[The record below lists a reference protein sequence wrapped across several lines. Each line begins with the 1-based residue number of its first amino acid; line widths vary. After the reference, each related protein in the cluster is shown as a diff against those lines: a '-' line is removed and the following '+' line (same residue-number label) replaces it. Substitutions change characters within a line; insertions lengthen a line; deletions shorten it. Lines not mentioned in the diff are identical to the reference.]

1 MAKSKLK
8 QLGESPP
15 GNYDY
20 KGMLGEQ
27 QLYGS
32 SHHGKRYGTVVH
44 TMFNNYQN
52 FLYNRALF
60 GLSVYSQDDIKQ
72 MHWDKRKRIIKVH
85 KRAQQ
90 TLNLWKQEINNLRI
104 AKLFNEWFPKSRITP
119 VIVEP
124 FSDPSYIC
132 KMTFKDFGIT
142 KDAITQKLILEG
154 ILPKDFYELKAEQL
168 CQEVGVGVG

>member
-1 MAKSKLK
+1 MVKNKLK

-20 KGMLGEQ
+20 NGMFKEQ

-32 SHHGKRYGTVVH
+32 SHHGIRYGTLVH

-60 GLSVYSQDDIKQ
+60 GLSVYSQEDIKQ

-104 AKLFNEWFPKSRITP
+104 SKLFNTLFPRSTITP
-119 VIVEP
+119 LMTEDYV
-124 FSDPSYIC
+124 DPSYVC
-132 KMTFKDFGIT
+132 KMTFKDLGIT
-142 KDAITQKLILEG
+142 KDYITQKLILEG

-168 CQEVGVGVG
+168 CLETSGVR